1 MFCFEGSYQIK
12 MAKSYITEHLHRS
25 TLNHDQLEFVVEL
38 CNEHDDLIRVRF
50 QSRHSTQK
58 KYTATVQFDET
69 KLQPIEGWYCTCAS
83 GAREVGMCCHVTAL
97 LWHMGVEGTMIRTST
112 HPRSADKL
120 FAAIDNS
127 MHFSDD
133 ETDSDDENGSFIVPD
148 RRAQMDEHTDSD

>member
-1 MFCFEGSYQIK
+1 

-69 KLQPIEGWYCTCAS
+69 KLQPIEGWYCTCDS

-97 LWHMGVEGTMIRTST
+97 LWHMGVEGAIIRTSK
-112 HPRSADKL
+112 HPRSANKL

-127 MHFSDD
+127 TRFSDD
-133 ETDSDDENGSFIVPD
+133 ESDSDGEDESFPVPFRGPQMDEDTDSD
-148 RRAQMDEHTDSD
+148 